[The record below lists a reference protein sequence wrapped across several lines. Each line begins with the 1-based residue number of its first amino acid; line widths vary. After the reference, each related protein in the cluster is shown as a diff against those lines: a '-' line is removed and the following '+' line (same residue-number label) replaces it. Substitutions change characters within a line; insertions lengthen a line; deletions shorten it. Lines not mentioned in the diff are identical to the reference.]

1 MEANKVDEKEIKSAR
16 ILRELG
22 VDEPVLNIYPYGS
35 RIYGTADPDS
45 DEDFIIVT
53 KGAML
58 KSGAFRQNAISNKNY
73 TVQGVI
79 YSRGGFIDAI
89 NNYEIGALEC
99 MFLPEDKVVMKTW
112 PFKIQKWDTKEMV
125 RNIISKASSSWHVA
139 DLQAK
144 DGFKDRAK
152 KGIFH
157 ALRILH
163 FGLQLKESQKIY
175 DFECANWIWEDFKL
189 IPDDE
194 FDTRDYINDRD
205 ELIKQL
211 RDGL

>member
-1 MEANKVDEKEIKSAR
+1 MEENKIDPMEVKAVR
-16 ILRELG
+16 ILNELG
-22 VDEPVLNIYPYGS
+22 IDEPVLNIYPYGS

-58 KSGAFRQNAISNKNY
+58 KSGAFRQNAISNRSCS
-73 TVQGVI
+73 VQGVV

-99 MFLPEDKVVMKTW
+99 MFLPEDLIVKKTW
-112 PFKIQKWDTKEMV
+112 PFKIQKWDTKEMA

-157 ALRILH
+157 ALRILN
-163 FGLQLKESQKIY
+163 FGLQLKETQRIH
-175 DFECANWIWEDFKL
+175 DFECSNYIWEEFKL
-189 IPDDE
+189 IPDE
-194 FDTRDYINDRD
+194 GFDTRDYIKERD
-205 ELIKQL
+205 ELMAKL
-211 RDGL
+211 RS